1 MPRIGLFL
9 WALVLLGLW
18 APYSHAQQCTQ
29 TQLNTEFMTDPT
41 VRGYTSCAS
50 DGNLAGVKVSDQ
62 CVLDKFNAACS
73 DNACKVDQVVTRE
86 KVYEVIDSDEYVAML
101 KDTTKPERK
110 AAMDEALYQT
120 TFNMA
125 VKEVRDKLLD
135 IYPAPSS
142 PNTNAAI
149 KALQQKNVPRSQIVC
164 TRLGTM
170 SDVSCGLRGAACP

>member
-1 MPRIGLFL
+1 M
-9 WALVLLGLW
+9 LLGLW
-18 APYSHAQQCTQ
+18 AAYAHAQQCTQ

-41 VRGYTSCAS
+41 NRVYGGCAS
-50 DGNLAGVKVSDQ
+50 DGNLAGANVSDQ

-73 DNACKVDQVVTRE
+73 DNACKADQVVTRE
-86 KVYEVIDSDEYVAML
+86 RVYEIIDSDEYIAML

-110 AAMDEALYQT
+110 AAMDEAMHQV

-142 PNTNAAI
+142 PITNAAL

-164 TRLGTM
+164 TRLGNIN
-170 SDVSCGLRGAACP
+170 DVSCGLRGMSCP